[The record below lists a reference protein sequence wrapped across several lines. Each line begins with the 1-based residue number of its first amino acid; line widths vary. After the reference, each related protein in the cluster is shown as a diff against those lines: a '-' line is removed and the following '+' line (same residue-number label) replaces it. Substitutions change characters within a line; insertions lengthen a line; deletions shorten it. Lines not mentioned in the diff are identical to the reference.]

1 MRWILIAIVAVIGV
15 LAIVLPM
22 PQVLNWAPKMA
33 HTAMGMGI
41 GCLVSAVG
49 LIFVP
54 VLGRPFIQTSGSSGG
69 GATVIG
75 GAQFSPGSWLEWVVL
90 VVPIVGG
97 IAIGALI

>member
-22 PQVLNWAPKMA
+22 PSVLNWAPKMA

-54 VLGRPFIQTSGSSGG
+54 VVGRPFIQTSGSSGG

-90 VVPIVGG
+90 IVPIVGG
-97 IAIGALI
+97 FVIGMLV

>member
-22 PQVLNWAPKMA
+22 PQVLNWNHETAN
-33 HTAMGMGI
+33 TAMGMGV

-54 VLGRPFIQTSGSSGG
+54 VLGKVFVQTSGSSSGG
-69 GATVIG
+69 VTVIG
-75 GAQFSPGSWLEWVVL
+75 GAQFNPGSWLEWVVL

-97 IAIGALI
+97 FVIGMLV